1 MARMCGIGGN
11 GGGVWTW
18 FHMTDCRGGPRCNTI
33 QSALESGTKTIDN
46 KITMPD
52 EVVCEGYVYVDDV
65 ASLEELD
72 KMVES
77 KSLEDLCSV
86 TSRDAIFTDMLVLK
100 HDTISMSENF
110 EYIKCVVTLQQVFFD
125 DSDPNGDNSISR

>member
-11 GGGVWTW
+11 GGDVWTW

-52 EVVCEGYVYVDDV
+52 EVVCEGYVYADDWTKIQD
-65 ASLEELD
+65 LD
-72 KMVES
+72 KMVLS

-86 TSRDAIFTDMLVLK
+86 TSRDDVFTDMLVLK

-110 EYIKCVVTLQQVFFD
+110 EYIKCVVTLQQVLFD